1 MRVAAP
7 IAALLLAACASQTTR
22 ESRPVTD
29 NQAVDGRRRAEV
41 HTSLAGEYYS
51 RGNFAVALAETQL
64 AIKEDPGFVGAYNM
78 QALVLMELR
87 EDAAARESFNQ
98 ALRLSPNNAD
108 VLNNYGWF
116 LCLRNDGQRGL
127 ELMQR
132 ALADPLYGTPEK
144 AQLSIGLVMRPP
156 GGPPQA
162 AAGPPPPGTV
172 PPHPLRHA

>member
-1 MRVAAP
+1 
-7 IAALLLAACASQTTR
+7 
-22 ESRPVTD
+22 
-29 NQAVDGRRRAEV
+29 
-41 HTSLAGEYYS
+41 
-51 RGNFAVALAETQL
+51 
-64 AIKEDPGFVGAYNM
+64 M

-132 ALADPLYGTPEK
+132 ALDDPLYGTPEK
-144 AQLSIGLVMRPP
+144 AQLSIGLCPRRPGRTP
-156 GGPPQA
+156 HAQA
-162 AAGPPPPGTV
+162 ALPRAVMIPPDPIGARYNL
-172 PPHPLRHA
+172 PLIPFKRAAMT